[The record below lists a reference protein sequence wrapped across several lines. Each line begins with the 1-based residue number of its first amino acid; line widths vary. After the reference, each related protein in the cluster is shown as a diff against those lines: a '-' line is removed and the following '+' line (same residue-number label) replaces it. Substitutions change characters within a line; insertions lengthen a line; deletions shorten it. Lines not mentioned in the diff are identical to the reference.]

1 MRKTKWIAIAAFGLL
16 VTGQTAFSQ
25 GPAIAYPSSNWSYVD
40 HSSTF
45 AEGAAR
51 GQAAVLTAVG
61 DLTYMDSLAA
71 VNYQEAYKRAIEN
84 SVAITKAYFEKREI
98 REEFMR
104 KYGPKP
110 FVGEARKRAIEAY
123 MPRRLS
129 ASEYNPATGAIA
141 WPHILRQDRYLP
153 LKEQIDSVFAERSV
167 ENSGNGSVTHR
178 KISQLCDMLGMLL
191 RENISTVTP
200 DQYIAAKEFLRSV
213 ELEARTAMVAKEN
226 IQVQPV
232 NEAAA
237 QQVPGEVAV
246 GAENSEKAG

>member
-1 MRKTKWIAIAAFGLL
+1 MRNMKWMAVASFGLL
-16 VTGQTAFSQ
+16 LSAQSAFSQ
-25 GPAIAYPSSNWSYVD
+25 GPAIAYPSNNWSYID

-45 AEGAAR
+45 AEGAMR
-51 GQAAVLTAVG
+51 GQAAVLSAVG

-98 REEFMR
+98 REEFMK

-129 ASEYNPATGAIA
+129 ASEYNAETGAIS
-141 WPHILRQDRYLP
+141 WPHILRQERYLP
-153 LKEQIDSVFAERSV
+153 LKEQIDQVFAARSV

-213 ELEARTAMVAKEN
+213 ELEARTAMLAKDANPVPVA
-226 IQVQPV
+226 
-232 NEAAA
+232 
-237 QQVPGEVAV
+237 
-246 GAENSEKAG
+246 AENAAPVDNAVAAENAEKAG